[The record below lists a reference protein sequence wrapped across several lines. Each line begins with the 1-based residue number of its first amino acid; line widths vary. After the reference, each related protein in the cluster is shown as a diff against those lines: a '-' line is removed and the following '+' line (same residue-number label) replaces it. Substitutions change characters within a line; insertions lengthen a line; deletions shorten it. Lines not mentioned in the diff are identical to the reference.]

1 MRKMLEV
8 RPSGRLDTPE
18 ARHARSG
25 PGRTFLSPGLWL
37 MRQSGWGCGPI
48 DDEQRRRLVRKRS
61 AANSLEEFLSRWLL
75 PRSAP
80 VRLCSPFGR
89 LLRRD
94 GCLFLPFNSRLLC
107 LLKALF
113 APYRLTCTA
122 VIRAPSCAFLTSG
135 TSRATRHRVWTQ
147 LTRCTGRSLWMIRR
161 FNMRRF
167 IILSRSSCIH
177 MCGHFS

>member
-1 MRKMLEV
+1 MRCSVLVSGSPPVADAWRRRIDNKMRKMLEV

-80 VRLCSPFGR
+80 SASVRLS
-89 LLRRD
+89 D
-94 GCLFLPFNSRLLC
+94 ASS
-107 LLKALF
+107 AV
-113 APYRLTCTA
+113 TA
-122 VIRAPSCAFLTSG
+122 VFFFLSIPV
-135 TSRATRHRVWTQ
+135 SYVSLRLFSL
-147 LTRCTGRSLWMIRR
+147 LTV
-161 FNMRRF
+161 
-167 IILSRSSCIH
+167 
-177 MCGHFS
+177 